1 MDGLSLLILHYPGS
15 PTAKMDNVV
24 ECHFLIWGL
33 VAFLTLALVVS
44 VILNVSFFMKKKQK
58 GKQYDDDYY
67 TEECPVYGNL
77 NQEILGKTCLNPEK
91 LLCRNNILLDVIN
104 GTTVQPENQMC
115 YASLDH
121 SIKGKHRK
129 PRKKKAPLEEEE
141 DRMSKSSTLASKAS
155 IYLNS
160 EQLAAENTETEAIHD
175 DPIRLFGLIHKAKEK
190 TFEGDS

>member
-1 MDGLSLLILHYPGS
+1 MD
-15 PTAKMDNVV
+15 KVV

-58 GKQYDDDYY
+58 DYTYRDYQEYHPSDDDYY

-77 NQEILGKTCLNPEK
+77 NQEILALEECCYEQMTAQPQRPSTGLQ
-91 LLCRNNILLDVIN
+91 
-104 GTTVQPENQMC
+104 VQPENQMC

-129 PRKKKAPLEEEE
+129 PRKKKAPIEEEE
-141 DRMSKSSTLASKAS
+141 DRTSKSSTLASKAS